1 MGLLAIVT
9 AKIRRAGLG
18 PRIVK
23 FLPLISLICALI
35 GVLWLAKLPMEGQF
49 RRTYISENALLPHQA
64 DTHFR
69 ESEWNLLRGFR
80 QKVRDVQTRPDP
92 LAEIQSILETNV
104 GLKTASDDWGNIYAI
119 MHAPRGS
126 QSEAVV
132 LVAPWNAMDG
142 EFNDGGVSLLIA
154 LSRFFK
160 KRNIWHKNLVY
171 VIPHDGHA
179 SLRHWIEAYHSTLPD
194 TAGSIEGAIV
204 LDYSGKNEH
213 FDHIDV
219 LFDGLNGEQPNL
231 DLVNVAIMV
240 SEAEWVRAEV
250 CESGSAHNQY
260 EQRLRTM
267 MTGIWNQVFSGV
279 NPRGP
284 GSEMFSGWRIDAIT
298 LRARG
303 ESGPVDITYFGRVAE
318 SLVRSVN
325 NLLEHFHQSFF
336 FYLLLG
342 PHYFVSIGTYL
353 PAAMLIAN
361 SFPIMAIY
369 IFSIEK
375 QVSFM
380 SILGFSAIWFSSI
393 GAGWLS
399 KNMAAWIML
408 VPVVI
413 STFLHFVMT
422 NSQKQS
428 MHALA
433 LVLYGLALTTL
444 AMLNFSLSFALG
456 LVSSPLA
463 WVRPASKISF
473 ILVALCCPLSFLFLA
488 QWVTGSPANEIFFEV
503 LASQELGVWT
513 WPLIVGLWFP
523 VWLVSLAVS

>member
-1 MGLLAIVT
+1 MGLVAIVT

-18 PRIVK
+18 PRIVGY
-23 FLPLISLICALI
+23 LPLVSLLCAIL
-35 GVLWLAKLPMEGQF
+35 GVAWLAMLPMEGQF

-80 QKVRDVQTRPDP
+80 QKVREVKTEPNP
-92 LAEIQSILETNV
+92 LHEIQHILETNV
-104 GLKTASDDWGNIYAI
+104 GLKTATDDWGNVYAI

-126 QSEAVV
+126 QSEAIV
-132 LVAPWNAMDG
+132 LVAPWTAMDG
-142 EFNDGGVSLLIA
+142 NFNDGGVSVLIA

-160 KRNIWHKNLVY
+160 KWSIWHKNLVY
-171 VIPHDGHA
+171 VIPHDGHE
-179 SLRHWIEAYHSTLPD
+179 SLRHWVEAYHSTLPN
-194 TAGSIEGAIV
+194 TAGSIEGALV
-204 LDYSGKNEH
+204 LDYSSENEH

-231 DLVNVAIMV
+231 DLVNIAIMI

-250 CESGSAHNQY
+250 CESGPSHNLY

-267 MTGIWNQVFSGV
+267 LTGIWNQLVSGI

-303 ESGPVDITYFGRVAE
+303 DSGNVDITYFGRVVE
-318 SLVRSVN
+318 SLTRSIN

-342 PHYFVSIGTYL
+342 SHYFVSIGTYL
-353 PAAMLIAN
+353 PVAMLLAN

-369 IFSIEK
+369 IFSIDKEISLLS
-375 QVSFM
+375 VV
-380 SILGFSAIWFSSI
+380 GFAAIWISTV
-393 GAGWLS
+393 GAGLLS
-399 KNMAAWIML
+399 RNTTPLLLTCPLSM
-408 VPVVI
+408 
-413 STFLHFVMT
+413 STLLHFMMSS
-422 NSQKQS
+422 SQKRA
-428 MHALA
+428 MHALS

-444 AMLNFSLSFALG
+444 AMLNFSMSFTLG
-456 LVSSPLA
+456 LVSLPLA
-463 WVRPASKISF
+463 WIRPKSTISLL
-473 ILVALCCPLSFLFLA
+473 LVALTCPLSYLFCL
-488 QWVTGSPANEIFFEV
+488 QWLTGTEFTKLLSEIM
-503 LASQELGVWT
+503 ASQDLGVWT
-513 WPLIVGLWFP
+513 WPLIIGIWLPMWFIS
-523 VWLVSLAVS
+523 WAVV